1 MQIPE
6 MFTGESLRRLVHGAI
21 AGIFLTLAV
30 GFSWFGYG
38 LGWKLGSSVESVA
51 TARAEA
57 AVVAAYAPVCSRDFV
72 RDATDANW
80 AGFKTESTWNRD
92 SYLMN
97 NGYATLP
104 GEKEPHRQ
112 IAGACAEAL
121 GKILESRVS
130 K

>member
-1 MQIPE
+1 
-6 MFTGESLRRLVHGAI
+6 
-21 AGIFLTLAV
+21 
-30 GFSWFGYG
+30 
-38 LGWKLGSSVESVA
+38 
-51 TARAEA
+51 
-57 AVVAAYAPVCSRDFV
+57 V
-72 RDATDANW
+72 RDATEANW